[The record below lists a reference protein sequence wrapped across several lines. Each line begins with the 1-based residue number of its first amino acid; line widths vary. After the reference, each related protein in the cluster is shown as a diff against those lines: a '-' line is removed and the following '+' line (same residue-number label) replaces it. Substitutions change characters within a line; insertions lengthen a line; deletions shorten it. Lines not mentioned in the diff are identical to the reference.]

1 MLSDRARTLAYKDA
15 IEQNRSLFEG
25 KAVLDVGCG
34 TGILSLIAASA
45 GAAEVVG
52 VDGSSKMAAIARQV
66 RTALCRAFRQSFR
79 YDQPRPDAKRPD
91 ILELHF

>member
-1 MLSDRARTLAYKDA
+1 MIDAEPLLLSSPHREMLSDQARTLAYKDA
-15 IEQNRSLFEG
+15 IEQNASLFRG

-45 GAAEVVG
+45 GAAAVVG

-66 RTALCRAFRQSFR
+66 RGAAAGVVMWEEGWE
-79 YDQPRPDAKRPD
+79 P
-91 ILELHF
+91 